1 MAIVSAIF
9 TFALPDD
16 VNSDKLRIYRS
27 NTETGSYALDT
38 TFNYTYGYRAQEYD
52 SVDDT
57 KWYKIQFYNSV
68 DDEAGPMSD
77 PVYGGD
83 FGERDTPFL
92 ALSSSFDG
100 AYYASATDVFNLT
113 GLTLSDISVA
123 KVQSILRSTRAYID
137 LRLDSVNLSKF
148 RRFWGSSDSRR
159 KYNATLRVIKDVE
172 TNLAASVIF
181 RSLSDDEQLGVIRG
195 TAGKGKRSI
204 SIGSTSITSDNP
216 GLVAETLNELSV
228 RYASYAASLFN
239 SIMPSTTPIAYSDN
253 YQKGPLFI
261 HPADATGNI
270 YVTSGNIGST
280 FNQYTAD
287 LTGLGDDFNGVS
299 YSLNGNAIV
308 EGQTGQSVDPLEAQ
322 SAIVD
327 AELYV
332 NGVLYHLDDWV
343 DNGGN
348 TQSGKGG
355 TTGGTNG
362 FSLDFSTSTEYVD
375 IIWNNTAAAGGFDL
389 IATDEVI
396 LKYWVLGDS

>member
-1 MAIVSAIF
+1 MATVSAIF

-16 VNSDKLRIYRS
+16 TASDKLRIYKS
-27 NTETGSYALDT
+27 STETGTYTLDT

-113 GLTLSDISVA
+113 GLTLDDISVS

-137 LRLDSVNLSKF
+137 LRLDSVNLTKY

-159 KYNATLRVIKDVE
+159 KYNAVLRVIKDVE

-181 RSLSDDEQLGVIRG
+181 RSLADDEQMAVVRG
-195 TAGKGKRSI
+195 TSGAGKRSI

-216 GLVAETLNELSV
+216 GLVSDTLNNLSV
-228 RYASYAASLFN
+228 RYATYAASLFN

-261 HPADATGNI
+261 HPAEATGNI
-270 YVTSGNIGST
+270 YVTAGNVGST

-287 LTGLGDDFNGVS
+287 LTGLGDDINGVS
-299 YSLNGNAIV
+299 YSLDSNCVV

-322 SAIVD
+322 SAVVD
-327 AELYV
+327 MELYV
-332 NGVLYHLDDWV
+332 NGALYHLDDWT
-343 DNGGN
+343 DNGGT
-348 TQSGKGG
+348 TQPGKGG
-355 TTGGTNG
+355 TTGGTDG
-362 FSLDFSTSTEYVD
+362 FSVDFSTSTDYID
-375 IIWNNTAAAGGFDL
+375 IIWNNTDAEGGFDL
-389 IATDEVI
+389 TETDEVI

>member
-1 MAIVSAIF
+1 MATVSAIF

-16 VNSDKLRIYRS
+16 VNSDKLRIYKS

-113 GLTLSDISVA
+113 GLTLDDISVS

-137 LRLDSVNLSKF
+137 LIMGDITLSGF
-148 RRFWGSSDSRR
+148 RRFWGSSVSRR
-159 KYNATLRVIKDVE
+159 KYNAVLRVIKDVE
-172 TNLAASVIF
+172 LNLAASVIF
-181 RSLSDDEQLGVIRG
+181 RSLADDEQMGVLRG
-195 TAGKGKRSI
+195 TAGKGRSSI
-204 SIGSTSITSDNP
+204 SIGSTSIKSDNP
-216 GLVAETLNELSV
+216 GIVAETLNELSV
-228 RYASYAASLFN
+228 RYATYAASLFN
-239 SIMPSTTPIAYSDN
+239 SVSPPTVPISYSDN

-261 HPADATGNI
+261 HPAEATGNI
-270 YVTSGNIGST
+270 YVSTTNIGDT
-280 FNQYTAD
+280 FVKYTAD
-287 LTGLGDDFNGVS
+287 LTGLGDDFNGIY
-299 YSLNGNAIV
+299 YSLNGNAVV
-308 EGQTGQSVDPLEAQ
+308 EGLTGQSVDPLEAQ
-322 SAIVD
+322 AAIVD

-343 DNGGN
+343 DNGGT

-362 FSLDFSTSTEYVD
+362 FSVDFSTSTEYVD
-375 IIWNNTAAAGGFDL
+375 IIWNNTAAEGGFDL
-389 IATDEVI
+389 LATDEVI
-396 LKYWVLGDS
+396 FKYWVLGAS

>member
-1 MAIVSAIF
+1 MATVSAIF

-16 VNSDKLRIYRS
+16 VNSDQLRIYKS

-57 KWYKIQFYNSV
+57 RWYKIQFYNSV
-68 DDEAGPMSD
+68 DNEAGPMSD

-100 AYYASATDVFNLT
+100 AYYASATDVYNLT
-113 GLTLSDISVA
+113 GLTLDDISVS
-123 KVQSILRSTRAYID
+123 KVQSFLRSSRAYID
-137 LRLDSVNLSKF
+137 LRMGDINLTKF
-148 RRFWGSSDSRR
+148 RRFWNSSVSRR

-172 TNLAASVIF
+172 VNLVAAVIF
-181 RSLSDDEQLGVIRG
+181 RSLADNEQMGVLRG
-195 TAGKGKRSI
+195 TAGSGLRSI
-204 SIGSTSITSDNP
+204 AIGSTRLEESEP
-216 GLVAETLNELSV
+216 GRIAQVLNDLSV
-228 RYASYAASLFN
+228 RYATYAVSLFN
-239 SIMPSTTPIAYSDN
+239 SVLPPTIPISYSDN

-261 HPADATGNI
+261 HPADAIGNI
-270 YVTSGNIGST
+270 YISSSNIGGT
-280 FNQYTAD
+280 FVKYTAD

-299 YSLNGNAIV
+299 FSLNGNAVV
-308 EGQTGQSVDPLEAQ
+308 EGLTGQSVNPLEAQ

-327 AELYV
+327 TELYV

-343 DNGGN
+343 DNGGT
-348 TQSGKGG
+348 TQAGKGG

-362 FSLDFSTSTEYVD
+362 FSIDFSTSTEYVD
-375 IIWNNTAAAGGFDL
+375 IIWNNTAAEGGFDL
-389 IATDEVI
+389 LETDEAI